1 MVEQPRFISMEVSTA
16 SPDIGEFR
24 FIFSIFDTYKK
35 KSLRGVK
42 KENQDRVDLKYE
54 RVETIVGEVNEAYP
68 DVKRRVEERLSAL
81 NAQESK

>member
-1 MVEQPRFISMEVSTA
+1 MEVSTA

-24 FIFSIFDTYKK
+24 VIFWIFDTYKK

-42 KENQDRVDLKYE
+42 KKDQDRVDFKYE

-68 DVKRRVEERLSAL
+68 DVKRRAEERLSAL

>member
-42 KENQDRVDLKYE
+42 KENQDRVDLKYNTN
-54 RVETIVGEVNEAYP
+54 V
-68 DVKRRVEERLSAL
+68 
-81 NAQESK
+81 